1 LRPAWEIQAGM
12 AATATSTNQV
22 VDAVIGGGGSRGRNG
37 NGFRKNGGGHG
48 DGDDFRYSP
57 ARYRV
62 GIWVAIASIVM
73 LFTALTSAYIVRMAS
88 ADDWT
93 PLRMPKVLW
102 LSTTVILISSVTIE
116 ISKRSLQRAKDSQYG
131 LWLTLTAVLGVVFV
145 GSQYAAWRNLA
156 RQGVYVATNPHSSF
170 FYLFTAVHGLH
181 VLGGL
186 LALAYLLLR
195 TRKKRDSVEGELR
208 RVGAAEAATVYWHF
222 LDGLWICLFLLLF
235 FWK

>member
-1 LRPAWEIQAGM
+1 M

-22 VDAVIGGGGSRGRNG
+22 ADSVMGGGGSRGRNG
-37 NGFRKNGGGHG
+37 NGFHKNGGRREG
-48 DGDDFRYSP
+48 DGFHYSP

-88 ADDWT
+88 ANDWT
-93 PLRMPKVLW
+93 PLVMPKVLW
-102 LSTTVILISSVTIE
+102 LSTAVILLSSVTIE
-116 ISKRSLQRAKDSQYG
+116 ISKRSLKQQRDSQYG

-145 GSQYAAWRNLA
+145 GSQYAAWRNFA
-156 RQGVYVATNPHSSF
+156 RQGVYMATNPHSSF

-195 TRKKRDSVEGELR
+195 TRKKRETVEGELR

>member
-1 LRPAWEIQAGM
+1 M
-12 AATATSTNQV
+12 AATATSTNQAI
-22 VDAVIGGGGSRGRNG
+22 DAAIGGGGSRGRNG

-48 DGDDFRYSP
+48 DGGGFQYSP

-62 GIWVAIASIVM
+62 AIWVAIASIVM

-102 LSTTVILISSVTIE
+102 LSTAVILISSVTIE
-116 ISKRSLQRAKDSQYG
+116 ISKRSLKQQRNSRYG

-156 RQGVYVATNPHSSF
+156 GQGVYMATNPHSSF

-186 LALAYLLLR
+186 LALAYLLVR
-195 TRKKRDSVEGELR
+195 TRKKRDSVAGELR
-208 RVGAAEAATVYWHF
+208 RVGAAEAASVYWHF

>member
-1 LRPAWEIQAGM
+1 MRPAWETQAGM

-37 NGFRKNGGGHG
+37 NGFRKNGGHG
-48 DGDDFRYSP
+48 DGFHYSP

-88 ADDWT
+88 SNDWT

-102 LSTTVILISSVTIE
+102 LSTAVILISSVTIE
-116 ISKRSLQRAKDSQYG
+116 ISKRSLKRAKDSQYG
-131 LWLTLTAVLGVVFV
+131 VWLTLTAVLGVVFV
-145 GSQYAAWRNLA
+145 SSQYAAWRNLA
-156 RQGVYVATNPHSSF
+156 RQGVYMATNPHSSF

-195 TRKKRDSVEGELR
+195 TRKKRDTVEGELR

>member
-1 LRPAWEIQAGM
+1 M
-12 AATATSTNQV
+12 AATATGTNPV
-22 VDAVIGGGGSRGRNG
+22 VDATIGGGGSRGRNG
-37 NGFRKNGGGHG
+37 NGFRKNGGGS
-48 DGDDFRYSP
+48 GDDGFHYSP

-73 LFTALTSAYIVRMAS
+73 LFTALASAYIVRMAS
-88 ADDWT
+88 SNDWV

-102 LSTTVILISSVTIE
+102 LSTAVILISSVTIE
-116 ISKRSLQRAKDSQYG
+116 ISKRSLKQQRDSQYG
-131 LWLTLTAVLGVVFV
+131 IWLMLTTVLGIVFV
-145 GSQYAAWRNLA
+145 GSQYAAWKNLA
-156 RQGVYVATNPHSSF
+156 AQGVYMATNPHSSF

-186 LALAYLLLR
+186 IVLAYLLVR
-195 TRKKRDSVEGELR
+195 TRAKRGNLEGELR
-208 RVGAAEAATVYWHF
+208 RVGAAEAAAVYWHF

>member
-1 LRPAWEIQAGM
+1 M

-22 VDAVIGGGGSRGRNG
+22 VDAALGGGGSRGRNG
-37 NGFRKNGGGHG
+37 NGFRKNGGSDRDEG
-48 DGDDFRYSP
+48 FRYSP

-88 ADDWT
+88 SDDWT

-102 LSTTVILISSVTIE
+102 LSTAVILISSVTIE
-116 ISKRSLQRAKDSQYG
+116 ISKRSLKRAKDSQYG

-156 RQGVYVATNPHSSF
+156 RQGVYMATNPHSSF

-186 LALAYLLLR
+186 LALTYLLLR

-208 RVGAAEAATVYWHF
+208 RVGAAEAATLYWHF

>member
-1 LRPAWEIQAGM
+1 M

-22 VDAVIGGGGSRGRNG
+22 ADALIGGGGPRGRNG
-37 NGFRKNGGGHG
+37 NGFRKNGSGRG
-48 DGDDFRYSP
+48 DGDGLHYSP

-62 GIWVAIASIVM
+62 GVWVAIASIVM

-88 ADDWT
+88 SDDWT
-93 PLRMPKVLW
+93 PLVMPKVLW

-116 ISKRSLQRAKDSQYG
+116 ISKRSLKHQRDSQYG

-145 GSQYAAWRNLA
+145 GAQYAAWRNLA
-156 RQGVYVATNPHSSF
+156 RQGVYMATNPHSSF

-195 TRKKRDSVEGELR
+195 TRRKRDSVEGELK

>member
-1 LRPAWEIQAGM
+1 M

-22 VDAVIGGGGSRGRNG
+22 LDAAIGGGGSRGGNG
-37 NGFRKNGGGHG
+37 NGFRKNGGGQG

-62 GIWVAIASIVM
+62 GIWIAIASIVM

-88 ADDWT
+88 SNDWT
-93 PLRMPKVLW
+93 PLQMPKVLW
-102 LSTTVILISSVTIE
+102 LSTAVILLSSVTIE
-116 ISKRSLQRAKDSQYG
+116 ISKRSLKRAKDSQYG
-131 LWLTLTAVLGVVFV
+131 LWLTLTAILGVVFV

-186 LALAYLLLR
+186 LALTYLLVR
-195 TRKKRDSVEGELR
+195 TRRKRDSVEGELR

>member
-1 LRPAWEIQAGM
+1 M
-12 AATATSTNQV
+12 AATATSTNQAI
-22 VDAVIGGGGSRGRNG
+22 DAAIGGGGSRGRNG

-48 DGDDFRYSP
+48 DDDHFHYSP

-88 ADDWT
+88 SNDWT

-102 LSTTVILISSVTIE
+102 LSTAVILISSVTIE
-116 ISKRSLQRAKDSQYG
+116 ISKRSLKHQRNSQYG
-131 LWLTLTAVLGVVFV
+131 LWLTLTALLGVAFV

-156 RQGVYVATNPHSSF
+156 HQGVYMATNPHSSF

-208 RVGAAEAATVYWHF
+208 RVGAAEAAAVYWHF

>member
-1 LRPAWEIQAGM
+1 M

-48 DGDDFRYSP
+48 DGDNFHYSP

-62 GIWVAIASIVM
+62 GIWVGIASIVM

-88 ADDWT
+88 SNDWT
-93 PLRMPKVLW
+93 ALRMPKVLW

-131 LWLTLTAVLGVVFV
+131 LWLTLTAVLGIVFV

-156 RQGVYVATNPHSSF
+156 RQGVYMATNPHSSF

-195 TRKKRDSVEGELR
+195 TRKKRDTVEGELR

>member
-1 LRPAWEIQAGM
+1 M

-37 NGFRKNGGGHG
+37 NGFRKNGGG
-48 DGDDFRYSP
+48 DGDDGFQYSP

-88 ADDWT
+88 SNDWT

-102 LSTTVILISSVTIE
+102 LSTAVILISSVTIE
-116 ISKRSLQRAKDSQYG
+116 ISKRSLKRARNSQYG
-131 LWLTLTAVLGVVFV
+131 MWLTLTAILGVVFV

-156 RQGVYVATNPHSSF
+156 GQGVYMATNPHSSF

-195 TRKKRDSVEGELR
+195 TRRKRETVKGELR
-208 RVGAAEAATVYWHF
+208 RIGAAEAATVYWHF

>member
-1 LRPAWEIQAGM
+1 M

-48 DGDDFRYSP
+48 DGDGFRYSP

-88 ADDWT
+88 SNDWT
-93 PLRMPKVLW
+93 PLVMPKVLW

-131 LWLTLTAVLGVVFV
+131 LWLALTAMLGTVFV

-156 RQGVYVATNPHSSF
+156 RQGVYMATNPHSSF

-195 TRKKRDSVEGELR
+195 TRKKRDTVEGELR

>member
-1 LRPAWEIQAGM
+1 M
-12 AATATSTNQV
+12 AATATSTNSV
-22 VDAVIGGGGSRGRNG
+22 VDAAIGGGGARGRNG
-37 NGFRKNGGGHG
+37 NGFRKNGGGR
-48 DGDDFRYSP
+48 GDDFHYSP
-57 ARYRV
+57 ARYRI

-88 ADDWT
+88 SNDWT

-102 LSTTVILISSVTIE
+102 LSTAVILISSVTIE
-116 ISKRSLQRAKDSQYG
+116 ISKRSLKLAQDRQYG
-131 LWLTLTAVLGVVFV
+131 VWLTLTAGLGIVFV
-145 GSQYAAWRNLA
+145 GSQYAAWKNLA
-156 RQGVYVATNPHSSF
+156 RQGVYMATNPHSSF

-186 LALAYLLLR
+186 IALAYLMVR

-208 RVGAAEAATVYWHF
+208 RIGAAEAATVYWHF

>member
-1 LRPAWEIQAGM
+1 M

-22 VDAVIGGGGSRGRNG
+22 VDAALGGGGSRGRNG
-37 NGFRKNGGGHG
+37 NGFRKNGGSDRVEG
-48 DGDDFRYSP
+48 FRYSP

-88 ADDWT
+88 SNDWT

-102 LSTTVILISSVTIE
+102 LSTAVILISSVTIE
-116 ISKRSLQRAKDSQYG
+116 ISKRSLKRARDSQYG

-156 RQGVYVATNPHSSF
+156 RQGVYMATNPHCSF

-186 LALAYLLLR
+186 LALTYLLLR

-208 RVGAAEAATVYWHF
+208 RVGAAEAATLYWHF

>member
-1 LRPAWEIQAGM
+1 M

-22 VDAVIGGGGSRGRNG
+22 VDATIGGGGSRGRNG
-37 NGFRKNGGGHG
+37 NGFRKDGGGNG

-88 ADDWT
+88 SNDWT
-93 PLRMPKVLW
+93 PLVMPKVLW
-102 LSTTVILISSVTIE
+102 LSTAVILISSVTIE
-116 ISKRSLQRAKDSQYG
+116 ISKRSLKHQRDSQYG
-131 LWLTLTAVLGVVFV
+131 LWLTLTALLGVVFV
-145 GSQYAAWRNLA
+145 SSQYAAWRNLA
-156 RQGVYVATNPHSSF
+156 RQGVYMATNPHSSF

-181 VLGGL
+181 VFGGL